1 MDILRLMPSDYLSQN
16 ELDAASLIR
25 WEEFN
30 SQNQPKVTWPSS
42 IVVARAYLDQL
53 KRSNAVNASRA
64 DAIKAALDRADRV
77 TPRDKDAASAAAS
90 LTALAADLERDAASA
105 SGRDASRMRTL
116 AETVKGRAAQLR

>member
-1 MDILRLMPSDYLSQN
+1 MLPSAHLTQN
-16 ELDAASLIR
+16 ELDAASLVR

-53 KRSNAVNASRA
+53 KRSKAVTGARA
-64 DAIKAALDRADRV
+64 DTISATLDRAERV
-77 TPRDKDAASAAAS
+77 SPRDKGAPAAAS
-90 LTALAADLERDAASA
+90 DLTTLAAELERDAGTAA
-105 SGRDASRMRTL
+105 GRDAVRLRAL